1 MPPSSHILCTS
12 SEKQYFIETMTFKT
26 RSSTVQADDTLIRHM
41 RRRHAPW
48 ITVVTAEQGIQA
60 GERFVYTIRRIVD
73 TN

>member
-1 MPPSSHILCTS
+1 
-12 SEKQYFIETMTFKT
+12 MTFKT